1 MVDCAV
7 PRHFITKAGVPTEF
21 VDSRMKVL
29 LAAAVVDVMSV
40 GTLSV
45 VPSHDRTVTL
55 LAFIDTALAAD
66 ALRKLYPE
74 VPPTRVSVDALPAVP
89 HVTSPEHVSGED
101 RVLPA
106 EAM

>member
-1 MVDCAV
+1 MVDCTV
-7 PRHFITKAGVPTEF
+7 PRLFITKAGVPTAF

-29 LAAAVVDVMSV
+29 LAASVVEVMSV
-40 GTLSV
+40 GRLSV
-45 VPSHDRTVTL
+45 VPLHEKTATL
-55 LAFIDTALAAD
+55 LALIETVLSAA

-74 VPPTRVSVDALPAVP
+74 VPPNRVSVEALPAVP

-106 EAM
+106 KAM

>member
-1 MVDCAV
+1 M
-7 PRHFITKAGVPTEF
+7 PRHFITKAGVPTAF
-21 VDSRMKVL
+21 VDSRTKVL
-29 LAAAVVDVMSV
+29 LAAAVVEVMSAGRFRSV
-40 GTLSV
+40 PLHEKTATLFALIE
-45 VPSHDRTVTL
+45 TVL
-55 LAFIDTALAAD
+55 SAA

-74 VPPTRVSVDALPAVP
+74 VPPTKVSVDALPAVP